1 MEKAIGTGRSFQE
14 TLTSLRAQSLGDGLP
29 SPAEI
34 LHGRSLVTRKATPV
48 DVVAVHQSLI
58 ALQAKYTKSYDK
70 ARQAKDQQAL
80 LIGEEVYFLSG
91 KDQ

>member
-1 MEKAIGTGRSFQE
+1 MVKRLTEKAISTGRSFQE
-14 TLTSLRAQSLGDGLP
+14 ALTSLRVQLLGDDLP

-34 LHGRSLVTRKATPV
+34 LHGRNLVTRKANPV

-70 ARQAKDQQAL
+70 AR
-80 LIGEEVYFLSG
+80 
-91 KDQ
+91 